1 MTNRI
6 NCPTTLRRRAMR
18 FNQLKSTLNT
28 AVLAVTI
35 LLLGASTS
43 FAQSVSLTA
52 APSFAVLPDGQS
64 VPMWGYSCSAS
75 AVPVAPATCAA
86 ANPAAGANWSPV
98 VITTAPGSL
107 SISLTNNLPATVP
120 ETSLVIVG
128 QLGGG
133 LGAAP
138 SRAAS
143 PAHPPQQTTWPIAA
157 TGPVFTPPNQGPR
170 VQSFATPVKSGA
182 SATLTWANLKPGT
195 YLIESGTHPSIQGTM
210 GLYGILVVTTVPNGA
225 TAGTAYPVNGTS
237 TATAPVAVT
246 YNSEVPL
253 VLSEIDPVQNAAV
266 AKAVKFS
273 DFSETTVWSGQP
285 GGCGNP
291 ASANFGY
298 CYPPA
303 VNYDPRYYL
312 INGVSLDRTNIAK
325 SLFSANPV
333 ATGSTLVRIVNAGSR
348 MHVPSMVGPTTT
360 VGTGASVPGF
370 SLIAEDG
377 NVLPGV
383 PRVQSEVFMATGK
396 TYDLMIDSA
405 AAKSIPIFDRQLSL
419 SANNQRDGGMQAYI
433 GLDGALPASLPT
445 GLNAA
450 VVADTYIVPPGA
462 ASFSISDPAKGVI
475 ANDIGIYGVALSAPV
490 TGLTLNNDGTFAF
503 TAVPALPATFNY
515 CGNGSAALCTTV
527 TLSACAGTCV
537 GGAPTAVNDA
547 YTSNLASKLQIAP
560 PGVLLNDFDPQNH
573 PLSAKIG
580 AVTGGTV
587 TLNADGSFSAAPN
600 APPTGAL
607 PATVSFT
614 YTAVNSQNTAS
625 NIATVTLTF
634 NPGSNLAV
642 NVFDAPSFQQAG
654 TGAAKITDYR
664 WIIEEDR
671 TFDIKPNAVNTGG
684 TTVPS
689 FGTNFHTSYMPVVAS
704 GCVGTIACESGQTLQ
719 GQPAV
724 CDLGNGGCRTK
735 NADGTSTG
743 FTGQQDPVDPKY
755 VHLDPSKRY
764 YITILPGDAGN
775 DFSAGAGAP
784 TNGTANS
791 ITRNL
796 KTVNAT
802 VPGGPT
808 GLNVGDTLNLSGDV
822 KDPKANGTCK
832 VTTVTD
838 TATTSHFSCTL
849 TTQIALSGSGVGSS
863 NVSFTYQFSV
873 SEDCGLYS
881 LTSTN

>member
-266 AKAVKFS
+266 AKAVLFS
-273 DFSETTVWSGQP
+273 DFSESTVWSGQA

-291 ASANFGY
+291 ASANFGD

-312 INGVSLDRTNIAK
+312 INGVSLDRTNLAK
-325 SLFSANPV
+325 SLFPASPV
-333 ATGSTLVRIVNAGSR
+333 AATGTTLVRFVNAGLR
-348 MHVPSMVGPTTT
+348 MHVPSIVGPTT
-360 VGTGASVPGF
+360 GAVPGF

-377 NVLPGV
+377 NVAPGV
-383 PRVQSEVFMATGK
+383 PRVQSEVFLAAGK
-396 TYDLMIDSA
+396 TYDVMIDSPA
-405 AAKSIPIFDRQLSL
+405 AAKTLAVFDRQLSL
-419 SANNQRDGGMQAYI
+419 SSNNQRDGGMTAYI
-433 GLDGALPASLPT
+433 GLDG
-445 GLNAA
+445 
-450 VVADTYIVPPGA
+450 
-462 ASFSISDPAKGVI
+462 
-475 ANDIGIYGVALSAPV
+475 
-490 TGLTLNNDGTFAF
+490 
-503 TAVPALPATFNY
+503 
-515 CGNGSAALCTTV
+515 SAALPSG
-527 TLSACAGTCV
+527 LSV
-537 GGAPTAVNDA
+537 SAV
-547 YTSNLASKLQIAP
+547 
-560 PGVLLNDFDPQNH
+560 
-573 PLSAKIG
+573 
-580 AVTGGTV
+580 
-587 TLNADGSFSAAPN
+587 AD
-600 APPTGAL
+600 
-607 PATVSFT
+607 
-614 YTAVNSQNTAS
+614 
-625 NIATVTLTF
+625 
-634 NPGSNLAV
+634 
-642 NVFDAPSFQQAG
+642 
-654 TGAAKITDYR
+654 
-664 WIIEEDR
+664 
-671 TFDIKPNAVNTGG
+671 
-684 TTVPS
+684 
-689 FGTNFHTSYMPVVAS
+689 SY
-704 GCVGTIACESGQTLQ
+704 
-719 GQPAV
+719 
-724 CDLGNGGCRTK
+724 
-735 NADGTSTG
+735 
-743 FTGQQDPVDPKY
+743 
-755 VHLDPSKRY
+755 
-764 YITILPGDAGN
+764 ILP
-775 DFSAGAGAP
+775 
-784 TNGTANS
+784 
-791 ITRNL
+791 
-796 KTVNAT
+796 
-802 VPGGPT
+802 
-808 GLNVGDTLNLSGDV
+808 
-822 KDPKANGTCK
+822 
-832 VTTVTD
+832 
-838 TATTSHFSCTL
+838 
-849 TTQIALSGSGVGSS
+849 
-863 NVSFTYQFSV
+863 
-873 SEDCGLYS
+873 
-881 LTSTN
+881 